1 MLLKLKKIFATDLVK
16 VSSLTAV
23 STLVRVLTG
32 FISAKIVA
40 VKIGP
45 EGVALLG
52 QLNSFYLIV
61 LSLSLGGISNGVIKH
76 IAQYA
81 GSEKKYGLFIST
93 GFRITV
99 IISAIC
105 GAVLIVGA
113 HVFSKQYLDNTEYTP
128 VFYVFGGT
136 LILYA
141 VNSLLMSVLNGFKEF
156 KKYVTVNIAISV
168 AGLVFTLILTEFF
181 GIYGSLIALVTY
193 QSVVLVIT
201 IAMISKSSWFKWKL
215 FFGRFSWTAAKR
227 LSRYSL
233 MALVSAIALP
243 LAQLIV
249 RTYMI
254 EHETKENAGLWEG
267 MNRLSGIYLMFI
279 TNSLSVYFL
288 PKISGLKNDLD
299 IRKEVFSVYKLLIPA
314 LILISFSLYLFR
326 YQIIH
331 ILFANTFNGM
341 QDLFAF
347 QMIGDVLKMSTWV
360 LGYIL
365 VAKGMAKTYII
376 VEIASCTAFVLL
388 SLFFINTYGKIGATM
403 GYAVAFLCQLII
415 MTLIFRKLLFEKK

>member
-1 MLLKLKKIFATDLVK
+1 
-16 VSSLTAV
+16 
-23 STLVRVLTG
+23 
-32 FISAKIVA
+32 
-40 VKIGP
+40 
-45 EGVALLG
+45 
-52 QLNSFYLIV
+52 
-61 LSLSLGGISNGVIKH
+61 
-76 IAQYA
+76 
-81 GSEKKYGLFIST
+81 
-93 GFRITV
+93 
-99 IISAIC
+99 
-105 GAVLIVGA
+105 
-113 HVFSKQYLDNTEYTP
+113 
-128 VFYVFGGT
+128 
-136 LILYA
+136 
-141 VNSLLMSVLNGFKEF
+141 
-156 KKYVTVNIAISV
+156 
-168 AGLVFTLILTEFF
+168 
-181 GIYGSLIALVTY
+181 
-193 QSVVLVIT
+193 
-201 IAMISKSSWFKWKL
+201 
-215 FFGRFSWTAAKR
+215 
-227 LSRYSL
+227 
-233 MALVSAIALP
+233 
-243 LAQLIV
+243 
-249 RTYMI
+249 
-254 EHETKENAGLWEG
+254 

-376 VEIASCTAFVLL
+376 VEIASCATFVLL